1 MTKAYHRGLRAASAA
16 ALGIAAT
23 LVSMPVQAQQEAK
36 LAIPGRNMLFLS
48 QYIANDE
55 HLWQKQGLDV
65 KVLYI
70 NGIGSMNAVISG
82 SADFSMS
89 SGPSIVRANVRGQ
102 KLTALLTAIN
112 QSGQSIVVRK
122 EVADAAH
129 FDPKAPLSV
138 RGKIL
143 KGHIFAIG
151 AAGAIPDII
160 LKVVAKDAGMAPN
173 DVTTAAMQPPEFMAA
188 FAAKKIDGFSN
199 SPPFIEQ
206 VLLDGSGVLVSD
218 ARIGEPKEY
227 SPVSAALLLARSD
240 FCPAHQDICTK
251 MVHGIF
257 EATQIIRNDP
267 QTSLK
272 AMKAHFGTYSDKVLE
287 AAYQTVRAMTDAKPV
302 TTVEDLANGDNLN
315 AAAGFIK
322 PEEKFHDY
330 KSIIDNQY
338 VK

>member
-1 MTKAYHRGLRAASAA
+1 MTKTYHRGLRAVSAA
-16 ALGIAAT
+16 ALGLAAA
-23 LVSMPVQAQQEAK
+23 LVSLPVQAQQEAK

-48 QYIANDE
+48 QYIADDE

-65 KVLYI
+65 KILYI
-70 NGIGSMNAVISG
+70 TGIGSMNAVISG
-82 SADFSMS
+82 SAEFSMS
-89 SGPSIVRANVRGQ
+89 SGPSITRANSRGQ

-122 EVADAAH
+122 DIAEAAH
-129 FDPKAPLSV
+129 FDPKAPLAV

-143 KGHIFAIG
+143 KGHTFAVG
-151 AAGAIPDII
+151 GTGAIPDII
-160 LKVVAKDAGMAPN
+160 LKVVAKDAGFAPN
-173 DVTTAAMQPPEFMAA
+173 DVVAAAMQPPEFMAA
-188 FAAKKIDGFSN
+188 FASKKIDGFSN
-199 SPPFIEQ
+199 SPPFVEQ
-206 VLLDGSGVLVSD
+206 VLLDGTGVLVSD
-218 ARIGEPKEY
+218 ARIGEPKEF

-240 FCPAHQDICTK
+240 FCPAHNEICTK
-251 MVHGIF
+251 MVHGLF

-267 QTSLK
+267 KTSLK

-287 AAYQTVRAMTDAKPV
+287 AAYQTVKAMTDAKPV
-302 TTVEDLANGDNLN
+302 TTVEDLANSDNMN

-322 PEEKFHDY
+322 PEEKFRDY

>member
-129 FDPKAPLSV
+129 FDPKAPLAE
-138 RGKIL
+138 RAKIL
-143 KGHIFAIG
+143 KGKTIG
-151 AAGAIPDII
+151 IDAMQSVVHSIVR
-160 LKVVAKDAGMAPN
+160 VVAKAGGLDPES
-173 DVTTAAMQPPEFMAA
+173 VTVTPMQS
-188 FAAKKIDGFSN
+188 FAQPLAGSCPGF
-199 SPPFIEQ
+199 
-206 VLLDGSGVLVSD
+206 
-218 ARIGEPKEY
+218 A
-227 SPVSAALLLARSD
+227 
-240 FCPAHQDICTK
+240 
-251 MVHGIF
+251 
-257 EATQIIRNDP
+257 
-267 QTSLK
+267 
-272 AMKAHFGTYSDKVLE
+272 
-287 AAYQTVRAMTDAKPV
+287 
-302 TTVEDLANGDNLN
+302 
-315 AAAGFIK
+315 
-322 PEEKFHDY
+322 
-330 KSIIDNQY
+330 
-338 VK
+338 